1 MDIRILS
8 LIFVVLA
15 FTVLFAWVF
24 APKNKERLEAQGR
37 MPLEEE
43 GDDR

>member
-1 MDIRILS
+1 MDFRILS

-24 APKNKERLEAQGR
+24 APRNKERLEAQGR
-37 MPLEEE
+37 TPLADE